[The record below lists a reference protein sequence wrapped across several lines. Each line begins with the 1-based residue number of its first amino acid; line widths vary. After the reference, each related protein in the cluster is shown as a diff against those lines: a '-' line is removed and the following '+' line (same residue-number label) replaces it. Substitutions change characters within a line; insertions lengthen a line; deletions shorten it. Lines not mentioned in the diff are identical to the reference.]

1 MKINFYT
8 ISEDD
13 FRELERQAWNGTLD
27 YRKFPAPEFKFFAT
41 IEYLG
46 YRHRHDKIP
55 VDLLKDDIDAARK
68 IYHNEHLIVQ
78 KSLETYRAYQDAIIN
93 ADKLRIAINKA
104 HGQDKLLLAL
114 ECIELLTGEKGFA
127 KRNLKEE

>member
-1 MKINFYT
+1 MKINFDT

-27 YRKFPAPEFKFFAT
+27 YRRFPAAEFKFFAT
-41 IEYLG
+41 VENLG
-46 YRHRHDKIP
+46 YKHRHDKIP
-55 VDLLKDDIDAARK
+55 VDLLKDDIDTARK

-78 KSLETYRAYQDAIIN
+78 KSFEVYRAYQDAIIS
-93 ADKLRIAINKA
+93 ADKLRIEINKA

-127 KRNLKEE
+127 KRNFT

>member
-1 MKINFYT
+1 MKINFDT

-13 FRELERQAWNGTLD
+13 FRSLERQAWNGTLD
-27 YRKFPAPEFKFFAT
+27 YRRFPAAEFKFFAT
-41 IEYLG
+41 VENLG
-46 YRHRHDKIP
+46 YMHRHDKIP
-55 VDLLKDDIDAARK
+55 TDLLKDDIDAARNV
-68 IYHNEHLIVQ
+68 YQNERLIVR
-78 KSLETYRAYQDAIIN
+78 KSFEVYRAYQDAIIN
-93 ADKLRIAINKA
+93 ADKLRIEINKA